1 MPAYPSTSLLCIK
14 IICLHNVTCGQMMPH
29 LQCQVSG
36 NELGFVKFSLYWG
49 VVIVMNFKA
58 PIYVR
63 HTPLTTPNE
72 LNLKLSL
79 LLNA

>member
-1 MPAYPSTSLLCIK
+1 M
-14 IICLHNVTCGQMMPH
+14 VTR

-49 VVIVMNFKA
+49 VVIVINFKA

-72 LNLKLSL
+72 LKFIAECLTFVMHVHS
-79 LLNA
+79 